1 MSPIVMIALGILA
14 CVILYRVAQA
24 MSRPGAKPVQSMFS
38 PMAPGPPSAAGA
50 YSAFKQV
57 VELDGG
63 RKVVEAASDA
73 HARREAEFLAGALAT
88 FQQRPTPPPGGG
100 PPASTPSPTA

>member
-24 MSRPGAKPVQSMFS
+24 LSRPGARPAATIFS
-38 PMAPGPPSAAGA
+38 LSAPSAPTAAGA
-50 YSAFKQV
+50 YSAFKHV

-63 RKVVEAASDA
+63 RKVVEAASEA

-88 FQQRPTPPPGGG
+88 FQQRPVTPIAPNPTPPPQGG
-100 PPASTPSPTA
+100 